1 MDVILTDNPDEHLVA
16 ERGCIYEDLTQFY
29 QDQAAI
35 LECYLLDMAER
46 LKRDK
51 AKSKRRLYKNKNQTD
66 DDHGRRTLFEHAGN
80 GKF

>member
-29 QDQAAI
+29 QDLAAI

-51 AKSKRRLYKNKNQTD
+51 AKSKGAYT
-66 DDHGRRTLFEHAGN
+66 RTRT
-80 GKF
+80 K